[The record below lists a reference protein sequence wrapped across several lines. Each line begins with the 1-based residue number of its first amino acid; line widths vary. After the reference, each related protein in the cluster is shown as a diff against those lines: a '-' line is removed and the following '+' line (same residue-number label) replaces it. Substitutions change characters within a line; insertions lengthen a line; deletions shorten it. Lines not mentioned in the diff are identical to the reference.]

1 MTGTLQSAN
10 QALLT
15 PTLSMNF
22 TKTADDAFTV
32 SITSISNTGVKA
44 NLVSTNVTPS
54 KGVTVSPWLTHD
66 QGLRSGDS
74 ITISGLTMGAQYQLK
89 MFYKPTQGEMA
100 QYDIT
105 FSAPVGMFNVVKV
118 GTGVYNI
125 TLASISTNG
134 INTSQLILVHSSPNL
149 PEASWTGSLDLMPPY
164 NTLAAGDYLLG
175 TNLTEPGYG
184 YEIDLIYNPSGATIV
199 FTTISIPAA

>member
-1 MTGTLQSAN
+1 MKLKSCASGPYSPNQSTLINKNVTNLTRQVDNLTGTLQSAN

-22 TKTADDAFTV
+22 TKTADDAFTA

-134 INTSQLILVHSSPNL
+134 INTSQLIRSTFPRICLKR
-149 PEASWTGSLDLMPPY
+149 
-164 NTLAAGDYLLG
+164 LG
-175 TNLTEPGYG
+175 Q
-184 YEIDLIYNPSGATIV
+184 GAWILCPHTIR
-199 FTTISIPAA
+199 